1 MRKLE
6 TIGKYKILDTLGQGA
21 MGIVY
26 KALDPDIDR
35 EVAIKTIRFDML
47 SDAAGK
53 DEIMRRFIREAQ
65 AVGKLEHPSI
75 ITIYEVGREGDLTY
89 IVMQLAK
96 GKSLKEILDSG
107 KSYKPSEII
116 RLIEKMCEALD
127 YAHSQGV
134 IHRDV
139 KPANILIDDS
149 GDPFLVDFGVARLE
163 MSTMTTAG
171 SVMGTPSYMSPE
183 QVMGKNVDSRADLF
197 SLGVILFELFTNRRP
212 FEGEHITT
220 VVYKI
225 AHEDPPTLSQ
235 VKNTGVQAFE
245 PVIQKALAKDPKDR
259 YQTGRELAAGLTKA
273 SRPISADETMIYDA
287 AHEDEE
293 KWRRTWLPFAVA
305 AFILAAAAAGMFVF
319 KPHLIRTLFSSNSDL
334 ISVPPPHIQSSDV
347 LDGVLSERE
356 DHEFV
361 APKAKPRPPVTRNR
375 ADGEFERQ
383 VAEGRASLQAGDFQK
398 SRDLMNAALKKDP
411 NHRAARQILD
421 QANAALAALRD
432 IRALVERQRSAEES
446 EDISLL
452 SAFDA
457 GALPKKQ
464 AEIRDLFNNYDNIQ
478 CLIPPE
484 RISIQLSGDTAAVTF
499 FKIVQAVS
507 RAEGIRKEVFNG
519 EVTWRLAKRGQSWV
533 ILEHTT
539 RKFN

>member
-1 MRKLE
+1 MKTLE
-6 TIGKYKILDTLGQGA
+6 TIGKYKVLDTLGQGA

-107 KSYKPSEII
+107 KSYKPPEIV
-116 RLIEKMCEALD
+116 RLMERMCEALD

-139 KPANILIDDS
+139 KPANILVDDA
-149 GDPFLVDFGVARLE
+149 GNPFLVD
-163 MSTMTTAG
+163 
-171 SVMGTPSYMSPE
+171 YMSPE
-183 QVMGKNVDSRADLF
+183 QVMGKSVDSRADLF

-235 VKNTGVQAFE
+235 ARNTGVQAFE
-245 PVIQKALAKDPKDR
+245 PIIRKALAKDPKDR
-259 YQTGRELAAGLTKA
+259 YQTGRELAAALKKA
-273 SRPISADETMIYDA
+273 SLPFSADETMIYDA

-293 KWRRTWLPFAVA
+293 KQRRTWLPFVVA
-305 AFILAAAAAGMFVF
+305 AVVLAAAAAGMFAF
-319 KPHLIRTLFSSNSDL
+319 KPQLIRTLFSSQPDL
-334 ISVPPPHIQSSDV
+334 ITLLAPHIQASDV
-347 LDGVLSERE
+347 LDGALGEKE
-356 DHEFV
+356 DHDFV
-361 APKAKPRPPVTRNR
+361 PVKARPIPPASKNR
-375 ADGEFERQ
+375 VAREIERQ
-383 VAEGRASLQAGDFQK
+383 VGEGRASFRAGDYQK
-398 SRDLMNAALKKDP
+398 SRDLMNAVLQKDP
-411 NHRAARQILD
+411 NNQTARQTLN
-421 QANAALAALRD
+421 QAGAALAALRD

-446 EDISLL
+446 EDIALL

-457 GALPKKQ
+457 GSLTKKQ
-464 AEIRDLFNNYDNIQ
+464 AEIRDLFNNYDSIQ

-484 RISIQLSGDTAAVTF
+484 RISIRLNGDTAEVTF
-499 FKIVQAVS
+499 FKIVQGVS

-519 EVTWRLAKRGQSWV
+519 EVTWRLAKRGRSWV
-533 ILEHTT
+533 ILDYTT
-539 RKFN
+539 KKFN